1 MRRVVIADTGPLYA
15 ATDPADSYHRRART
29 EMSRLRRE
37 SREVLLAYP
46 ILCEAYSLV
55 VYRLGRLPASNWLEE
70 VLRGVSILNP
80 TPEDYFEATKKL
92 SAFSDQKI
100 TLFDAVV
107 AVLARR
113 LGAEVWT
120 YDRHFDL
127 MRASVWR

>member
-1 MRRVVIADTGPLYA
+1 
-15 ATDPADSYHRRART
+15 
-29 EMSRLRRE
+29 MSRLRRE

-70 VLRGVSILNP
+70 VLRGVSLLNP

-120 YDRHFDL
+120 YDHHFDL